1 MNKRKLPMVEF
12 DMVKEALVAGGIVL
26 ALVVGCAAILGA
38 PYSPAITIRQIAR
51 QHPHELVETA
61 MRDLTGQSQIAQY
74 GPPYTNIPA
83 NAQHLGF
90 LSPERWFGV
99 THPVNPPQVDVIT
112 PLTEAAVIDPALS
125 APLATWQQASKTQEA
140 AWATAFDAAVPTAQ
154 ISATSDLELSAS
166 ATAAS
171 GPLPAMMSGL
181 LRLGRAGLLG
191 AAINGPRDVYS
202 YSEQNS
208 LLFLQGQVMAQIAA
222 KRDLLGTQWGILHE
236 EGPYPGPW
244 WLTPYSFL
252 YQIPPYRTSP
262 NGDLMAA
269 GTMAVVF
276 VLLMFV
282 PFLPGVNQLP
292 KRLRVYR
299 LIWRDYYRWVRG
311 EPHGPAPAKRE
322 VTAVHATR
330 HST

>member
-1 MNKRKLPMVEF
+1 
-12 DMVKEALVAGGIVL
+12 
-26 ALVVGCAAILGA
+26 
-38 PYSPAITIRQIAR
+38 
-51 QHPHELVETA
+51 
-61 MRDLTGQSQIAQY
+61 
-74 GPPYTNIPA
+74 
-83 NAQHLGF
+83 
-90 LSPERWFGV
+90 
-99 THPVNPPQVDVIT
+99 
-112 PLTEAAVIDPALS
+112 
-125 APLATWQQASKTQEA
+125 
-140 AWATAFDAAVPTAQ
+140 
-154 ISATSDLELSAS
+154 
-166 ATAAS
+166 
-171 GPLPAMMSGL
+171 MMSGL